1 MADVDMI
8 AIHVRR
14 AVETVVDDAV
24 VQPDLVAADRRL
36 DAADQVQVL
45 AEHRRLL
52 DDALAPQG
60 AFVAVPALAIA
71 GQPRRDRPDPPVERG
86 RNFRSEERRV
96 GKECVSTC
104 RSRWSPYHEK
114 TKYIEAK

>member
-1 MADVDMI
+1 MANVDMI
-8 AIHVRR
+8 AMHVGRAGETGGED
-14 AVETVVDDAV
+14 AVE
-24 VQPDLVAADRRL
+24 QPDLVAADCRM

-86 RNFRSEERRV
+86 RNFFARAVDIMARIDR
-96 GKECVSTC
+96 KST
-104 RSRWSPYHEK
+104 RLNSSH
-114 TKYIEAK
+114 

>member
-1 MADVDMI
+1 MRISDWSSDVCSSDLDMI

-52 DDALAPQG
+52 DDALAPPG

-71 GQPRRDRPDPPVERG
+71 GPPRRDRPDPPVERG
-86 RNFRSEERRV
+86 RNFFARAVDIMAGIVVIQRSE
-96 GKECVSTC
+96 
-104 RSRWSPYHEK
+104 
-114 TKYIEAK
+114 

>member
-1 MADVDMI
+1 MRISDWSSDVCSSDLDMI

-52 DDALAPQG
+52 DAALAPQG
-60 AFVAVPALAIA
+60 AFVAVPA
-71 GQPRRDRPDPPVERG
+71 
-86 RNFRSEERRV
+86 RSDARRV
-96 GKECVSTC
+96 GKAWVSQRLIRRYT
-104 RSRWSPYHEK
+104 YH
-114 TKYIEAK
+114 